1 MTFLFWINFLDPYN
15 KTRTKVN
22 REEEN
27 GMDESG
33 LGMLASVSTTRTT
46 ESSSEN
52 DRNVANRITEEMLR
66 DDNSSR
72 RHSIT
77 STLVRQ
83 SDRGF
88 ATDSNFGSRRSI
100 FRRSAKLTPNPS
112 IITSHQGDESY
123 HTANT
128 GEKTNFCMLKPI
140 SFQKW
145 ALVTLIS
152 VTQMTLLDEGF

>member
-1 MTFLFWINFLDPYN
+1 M
-15 KTRTKVN
+15 N

-33 LGMLASVSTTRTT
+33 LGMLASAATTRTT
-46 ESSSEN
+46 ELSEN
-52 DRNVANRITEEMLR
+52 DRNVANRVSEEMLLR

-112 IITSHQGDESY
+112 VITSHQGDESY
-123 HTANT
+123 QTANT
-128 GEKTNFCMLKPI
+128 GEKNK
-140 SFQKW
+140 
-145 ALVTLIS
+145 V
-152 VTQMTLLDEGF
+152 

>member
-1 MTFLFWINFLDPYN
+1 M
-15 KTRTKVN
+15 N
-22 REEEN
+22 RDEEN

-33 LGMLASVSTTRTT
+33 LGMLASASTTRST
-46 ESSSEN
+46 ELSEN
-52 DRNVANRITEEMLR
+52 DRNVANRVSEEMLR

-100 FRRSAKLTPNPS
+100 FRRSTKLTSNPS

-123 HTANT
+123 QTANT
-128 GEKTNFCMLKPI
+128 GEK
-140 SFQKW
+140 
-145 ALVTLIS
+145 
-152 VTQMTLLDEGF
+152 E